1 LAIGSSMK
9 GENSYSHHLDSD
21 VSKCFPLSMLA
32 DILCECILPYYF
44 HEAYPSDFFFG
55 GRLVF
60 LLLIGLPIIHL
71 LSLRN

>member
-1 LAIGSSMK
+1 
-9 GENSYSHHLDSD
+9 

-71 LSLRN
+71 LSLRNWICIAMPHWTGKSVTQA